1 MKITAINTL
10 NFSAR
15 HKIQDNKKTELEI
28 LKRKCALLKQDK
40 IYLQDKIDCLELE
53 NSSLKK
59 ALAKAEDKN
68 KIYARTLSSLSN

>member
-40 IYLQDKIDCLELE
+40 IYLRDKVNCLELE

-59 ALAKAEDKN
+59 ALAEAEDKN
-68 KIYARTLSSLSN
+68 MIYARTLSSLSN

>member
-40 IYLQDKIDCLELE
+40 IYLQD
-53 NSSLKK
+53 
-59 ALAKAEDKN
+59 
-68 KIYARTLSSLSN
+68 